1 MNRMKL
7 VIASVSLLVS
17 VGVSAA
23 DQVSLKEVEHFK
35 LEYLGNIS
43 VSATNESVTSPSD
56 LQRKL
61 SVLTDKKGGKYYHI
75 ISARQHGPNFDAV
88 AEVFK

>member
-1 MNRMKL
+1 MKRMKL
-7 VIASVSLLVS
+7 LVASVSMLIS

-23 DQVSLKEVEHFK
+23 EQVSQKEVEHFK

-43 VSATNESVTSPSD
+43 VSTTNESVTSPSD
-56 LQRKL
+56 LQAKL
-61 SVLTDKKGGKYYHI
+61 SELADKKDGKYYHI